1 VEQNAFADGR
11 AKARHAIGQPSR
23 YAAAMQRKIGVARA
37 SHLQPLSAALYPKKQ
52 RRVRYSLL
60 GASFILNIAHIDTGH
75 DFRGGQDLLLS
86 LARGLKRRGHSQV
99 IVCPEGSPLARRAAA
114 EELQVRPLET
124 VGKLRSQLREE
135 HFDIVHAH
143 DAKAQTISIRASL
156 GLAVRRVASRQ
167 VAFTPRHPLIHRW
180 KYSRT
185 CHAVI
190 ANSQSVRQV
199 LIAAGVPDSHIEV
212 ILPGIEMPGELPAP
226 EARAKARSQWGYSSD
241 EFVIG
246 HAGAFTRE
254 KGQDVALAAAMLLA
268 PRLPRARM
276 LLAGDGPERSK
287 YRMQWPAAIAQFPGF
302 IEDLA
307 EFYAALDLYIMP
319 SRSEAWG
326 LTALGAMAIGVPV
339 IASNVGGLPELVA
352 QTGWLVPPESP
363 EALAEA
369 IVDAASDPARLCE
382 FGRSARERA
391 SQFSIERTV
400 EQTEQL
406 YLRLLAAPTSP

>member
-1 VEQNAFADGR
+1 
-11 AKARHAIGQPSR
+11 
-23 YAAAMQRKIGVARA
+23 MQRKIGVARA
-37 SHLQPLSAALYPKKQ
+37 SHLQPLSAALHPKKQ

-60 GASFILNIAHIDTGH
+60 GASFILKIAHIDTGH

-86 LARGLKRRGHSQV
+86 LARGLKRRGHNQV
-99 IVCPEGSPLARRAAA
+99 IVCPEGSPLAQHAAA
-114 EELQVRPLET
+114 EELEFKPLET
-124 VGKLRSQLREE
+124 IGKLRSHLREE
-135 HFDIVHAH
+135 HFEIVHAH

-180 KYSRT
+180 KYTLTS
-185 CHAVI
+185 HAVI
-190 ANSQSVRQV
+190 ANSQSVRRV

-212 ILPGIEMPGELPAP
+212 ILPGIEMPGELLAP
-226 EARAKARSQWGYSSD
+226 EARAKARSRWGYSSD
-241 EFVIG
+241 DFLIG

-276 LLAGDGPERSK
+276 LLVGDGPERSN
-287 YRMQWPAAIAQFPGF
+287 YRTQWPAIAQLPGF

-307 EFYAALDLYIMP
+307 GFYAALDLYIMP
-319 SRSEAWG
+319 SRSEGWG
-326 LTALGAMAIGVPV
+326 LTALRAMAFGIPV

-363 EALAEA
+363 EALAAA
-369 IVDAASDPARLCE
+369 IVDAASNPARLCE
-382 FGRSARERA
+382 FGRNARERA

-400 EQTEQL
+400 DQTEQL
-406 YLRLLAAPTSP
+406 YLRLVAAPTSP

>member
-1 VEQNAFADGR
+1 
-11 AKARHAIGQPSR
+11 
-23 YAAAMQRKIGVARA
+23 M
-37 SHLQPLSAALYPKKQ
+37 
-52 RRVRYSLL
+52 RYSLL
-60 GASFILNIAHIDTGH
+60 GASFILKIAHIDTGH

-86 LARGLKRRGHSQV
+86 LARGLKQRGHRQV

-114 EELQVRPLET
+114 EDHEVMPLGT
-124 VGKLRSQLREE
+124 IGKLRSHIRDE

-143 DAKAQTISIRASL
+143 DARAQTISFRASF
-156 GLAVRRVASRQ
+156 GLPVRRVASRQ

-212 ILPGIEMPGELPAP
+212 ILPGIEMPNELPNP
-226 EARAKARSQWGYSSD
+226 DVRAKARARWGYSSD

-246 HAGAFTRE
+246 HAAAFTHE
-254 KGQDVALAAAMLLA
+254 KGQDVALRAALLLA
-268 PRLPRARM
+268 PQFPRARM
-276 LLAGDGPERSK
+276 LLAGDGPERTQPVMLDLARQASG
-287 YRMQWPAAIAQFPGF
+287 IAQLPGF
-302 IEDLA
+302 IENLG

-319 SRSEAWG
+319 SRSEGWG
-326 LTALGAMAIGVPV
+326 LTALRAMAFGIPV
-339 IASNVGGLPELVA
+339 IASNAGGLPEVVA

-363 EALAEA
+363 EALAQA
-369 IVDAASDPARLCE
+369 IVDAASDPARLGE
-382 FGRSARERA
+382 FGRNARERA

-400 EQTEQL
+400 EQTERL
-406 YLRLLAAPTSP
+406 YLRLLASPPSSTPAT

>member
-1 VEQNAFADGR
+1 
-11 AKARHAIGQPSR
+11 
-23 YAAAMQRKIGVARA
+23 MQRKIGVSRA

-406 YLRLLAAPTSP
+406 YLRLPAAPTSP